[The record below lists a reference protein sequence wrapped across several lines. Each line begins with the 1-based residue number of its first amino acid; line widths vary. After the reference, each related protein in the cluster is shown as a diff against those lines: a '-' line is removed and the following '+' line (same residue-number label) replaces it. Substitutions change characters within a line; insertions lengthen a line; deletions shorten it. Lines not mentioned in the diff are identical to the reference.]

1 MDLLCVVLL
10 SHTGMTPLSYLMIS
24 VFFSVCMTSVAT
36 TVAIGMMPLNLFIYS
51 RAFTTVK
58 LSVPYVKIIIGL
70 ALILVPGSIGMLI
83 LRKLPKIA
91 RVIVNVSYIYI
102 SV

>member
-1 MDLLCVVLL
+1 M
-10 SHTGMTPLSYLMIS
+10 SS

-36 TVAIGMMPLNLFIYS
+36 TVAIGMMPLNLLIYS
-51 RAFTTVK
+51 RALTTVK
-58 LSVPYVKIIIGL
+58 LASVPYVNIIIGL
-70 ALILVPGSIGMLI
+70 ALILVPVAIGMLI
-83 LRKLPKIA
+83 QRKLPKIA

>member
-1 MDLLCVVLL
+1 
-10 SHTGMTPLSYLMIS
+10 MIS

-36 TVAIGMMPLNLFIYS
+36 TAAIGMMPLNLFIYS
-51 RAFTTVK
+51 RAFTTAK

-70 ALILVPGSIGMLI
+70 ALILVPVSIGMLI

-91 RVIVNVSYIYI
+91 KVIVNVSYI
-102 SV
+102 

>member
-1 MDLLCVVLL
+1 M
-10 SHTGMTPLSYLMIS
+10 SS

-36 TVAIGMMPLNLFIYS
+36 IVAIGMMPLNIFIYS

-58 LSVPYVKIIIGL
+58 LTSVPYVKIIIGL
-70 ALILVPGSIGMLI
+70 ALILVPVAIGMLI
-83 LRKLPKIA
+83 LKKLPKIA

>member
-1 MDLLCVVLL
+1 M
-10 SHTGMTPLSYLMIS
+10 SS

-58 LSVPYVKIIIGL
+58 LTSVPYAKIIIGL
-70 ALILVPGSIGMLI
+70 ALILVPVAIGMLI

>member
-1 MDLLCVVLL
+1 M
-10 SHTGMTPLSYLMIS
+10 SS

-51 RAFTTVK
+51 LAFTTVK
-58 LSVPYVKIIIGL
+58 LASVPYANIIIGL
-70 ALILVPGSIGMLI
+70 ALILVPVSIGMLI

>member
-1 MDLLCVVLL
+1 
-10 SHTGMTPLSYLMIS
+10 
-24 VFFSVCMTSVAT
+24 MTSVAT

-51 RAFTTVK
+51 RAFITVK
-58 LSVPYVKIIIGL
+58 LASVPYVNIIIGL
-70 ALILVPGSIGMLI
+70 ALILVPVAIGMLI

-102 SV
+102 FLYNVSAKKN

>member
-1 MDLLCVVLL
+1 M
-10 SHTGMTPLSYLMIS
+10 SS

-51 RAFTTVK
+51 RAFTTEN
-58 LSVPYVKIIIGL
+58 LTSVPYVKIIIGL
-70 ALILVPGSIGMLI
+70 ALILVPVAIGMLI
-83 LRKLPKIA
+83 LKKLPKIA

>member
-24 VFFSVCMTSVAT
+24 VFLSVCMTSVAT

-70 ALILVPGSIGMLI
+70 ALILVPVSIGMLI

>member
-83 LRKLPKIA
+83 LRKLPKIV

>member
-1 MDLLCVVLL
+1 
-10 SHTGMTPLSYLMIS
+10 
-24 VFFSVCMTSVAT
+24 MTSVAT

-70 ALILVPGSIGMLI
+70 ALILVPVSIGMLI

-102 SV
+102 FLYNVSANKINSHTVASNF